1 MSREPAFFS
10 AESFDFLA
18 NLEANNTKDW
28 FAGNKAVY
36 ESVLKKP
43 SLALQDDLERHFTD
57 LTGQTFSSKLFRI
70 NRDLRFSKDKTP
82 YNTHVRMAFW
92 PRDAVFE
99 GKQAQPP
106 SFFLSI
112 ETKELRLGAGSMQ
125 FAKPVLERYLSEL
138 DTGLGKELTGI
149 LTALSSDGL
158 EVSGLDLVK
167 PPRGFPK
174 DSDYAD
180 LSRHKGLTAWTPIS
194 ETRIVIGTGA
204 AGRLIDRI
212 RPALPLW
219 RRLLEIHGIP

>member
-10 AESFDFLA
+10 AESFDFLEDLA
-18 NLEANNTKDW
+18 KNNTKDW
-28 FAGNKAVY
+28 FADNKATY

-43 SLALQDDLERHFTD
+43 SAALREDLEQHFTG
-57 LTGQTFSSKLFRI
+57 LTGQKFSSKLFRI

-82 YNTHVRMAFW
+82 YNTHVRIAFW
-92 PRDAVFE
+92 PKDGAFE

-112 ETKELRLGAGSMQ
+112 ETNEIRLGAGSMQ
-125 FAKPVLERYLSEL
+125 FAKPVLERYLTEL
-138 DTGLGKELTGI
+138 ETGLGKDLNGI
-149 LTALSSDGL
+149 LTALSSDGF
-158 EVSGLDLVK
+158 EVSGPDLVK

-180 LSRHKGLTAWTPIS
+180 LSRHKGLTAWTTIS
-194 ETRIVIGTGA
+194 ETEVVIGTSA

-219 RRLLEIHGIP
+219 RRLSEIHGIP